1 VLIYIVL
8 DFDAI
13 EDDVQNVLPL
23 DAFTLAPPVDVT
35 ADVGYFEAFE
45 GVMDDVGRHVD
56 VGDGEEALVDAV
68 VEDVAQD
75 FRLSEVE
82 FLASLLHAPDV
93 AKESSAER
101 AVTMMMFK
109 LEGALIQ
116 RNPDFQMED
125 RLLLD
130 KIDYSS
136 SYVTLGNGR
145 RVELESA
152 YFPTI
157 DNGADCYELTEEEQH
172 IIADLRSYFLE
183 SKALQRHVNYLY
195 ERGSMYMCYNGNLLF
210 HACVPLDETGEF
222 RTIAYKGKEYC
233 GRAWFDFCEEKAREV
248 IEKNIEE
255 ILKMKEL
262 TASMLDVARENGEPE
277 KSTEISVPEF
287 LADLKEKLAPVAR
300 GQGVK
305 IETEMNLGKNLRAS
319 ATKNTLE
326 QILTIFADNAMKY
339 SGEKIIY
346 LRAGRRGKNVAFS
359 VKDNGAGVKKEDQ
372 KRIFERFYQVDAA
385 RTRTE
390 DKTSHGLGLAIAKN
404 LAERQGYKIVLRSS
418 EGRGAEFEVVV

>member
-1 VLIYIVL
+1 MKKSEVNRLTLSYLAVIMTLSLIFTGIIYL
-8 DFDAI
+8 LSTASL
-13 EDDVQNVLPL
+13 NRPLLPSEEENSSVSVEAPEFGEHSFENTFRKRL
-23 DAFTLAPPVDVT
+23 ERRDNTTRMTIIYSLLGFNLGIFVIGIFVSRSLAKLTLAPI
-35 ADVGYFEAFE
+35 
-45 GVMDDVGRHVD
+45 
-56 VGDGEEALVDAV
+56 
-68 VEDVAQD
+68 
-75 FRLSEVE
+75 
-82 FLASLLHAPDV
+82 
-93 AKESSAER
+93 ER
-101 AVTMMMFK
+101 AMMKQTQFIFDASHELKTPLTAM
-109 LEGALIQ
+109 LVRNEVAL
-116 RNPDFQMED
+116 RKKSLP
-125 RLLLD
+125 
-130 KIDYSS
+130 
-136 SYVTLGNGR
+136 
-145 RVELESA
+145 
-152 YFPTI
+152 
-157 DNGADCYELTEEEQH
+157 
-172 IIADLRSYFLE
+172 
-183 SKALQRHVNYLY
+183 
-195 ERGSMYMCYNGNLLF
+195 
-210 HACVPLDETGEF
+210 
-222 RTIAYKGKEYC
+222 
-233 GRAWFDFCEEKAREV
+233 EEKAREV

-277 KSTEISVPEF
+277 KLTEISVPEF
-287 LADLKEKLAPVAR
+287 LADLKEKLASVAR

-319 ATKNTLE
+319 VAKNTLE

-404 LAERQGYKIVLRSS
+404 LAERQGYKIVLRSG

>member
-1 VLIYIVL
+1 MKKSEVNRLTLSYLAVIMTLSLIFTGIIYL
-8 DFDAI
+8 LSTASL
-13 EDDVQNVLPL
+13 NRPLLPSEEENSGVSVEAPEFGEHSFENTFRKRL
-23 DAFTLAPPVDVT
+23 ERRDNTTRMTIIYSLVGFNLGIFVIGIFVSRSLAKLTLAPI
-35 ADVGYFEAFE
+35 
-45 GVMDDVGRHVD
+45 
-56 VGDGEEALVDAV
+56 
-68 VEDVAQD
+68 
-75 FRLSEVE
+75 
-82 FLASLLHAPDV
+82 
-93 AKESSAER
+93 ER
-101 AVTMMMFK
+101 AMMKQTQFIFDASHELKTPLTAM
-109 LEGALIQ
+109 LVRNEVAL
-116 RNPDFQMED
+116 RKKSLP
-125 RLLLD
+125 
-130 KIDYSS
+130 
-136 SYVTLGNGR
+136 
-145 RVELESA
+145 
-152 YFPTI
+152 
-157 DNGADCYELTEEEQH
+157 
-172 IIADLRSYFLE
+172 
-183 SKALQRHVNYLY
+183 
-195 ERGSMYMCYNGNLLF
+195 
-210 HACVPLDETGEF
+210 
-222 RTIAYKGKEYC
+222 
-233 GRAWFDFCEEKAREV
+233 EEKAREV

-287 LADLKEKLAPVAR
+287 LADLQEKLAPVAR
-300 GQGVK
+300 GRGVK
-305 IETEMNLGKNLRAS
+305 IGMEMNLGKNLRTS
-319 ATKNTLE
+319 AAKNTLE

>member
-1 VLIYIVL
+1 MKKSEVNRLTLSYLAVIMTLSLIFTGIIYLLSTASLNRPLLPSEEENSIVSV
-8 DFDAI
+8 DAPEFEEHSFENTFRKRLERRDNTTRMTI
-13 EDDVQNVLPL
+13 IYSLLGFNLGIFVIGIFVSRSLAKL
-23 DAFTLAPPVDVT
+23 TLAPI
-35 ADVGYFEAFE
+35 
-45 GVMDDVGRHVD
+45 
-56 VGDGEEALVDAV
+56 
-68 VEDVAQD
+68 
-75 FRLSEVE
+75 
-82 FLASLLHAPDV
+82 
-93 AKESSAER
+93 ER
-101 AVTMMMFK
+101 AMMKQTQFIFDASHELKTPLTAM
-109 LEGALIQ
+109 LVRNEVAL
-116 RNPDFQMED
+116 RKKSLP
-125 RLLLD
+125 
-130 KIDYSS
+130 
-136 SYVTLGNGR
+136 
-145 RVELESA
+145 
-152 YFPTI
+152 
-157 DNGADCYELTEEEQH
+157 
-172 IIADLRSYFLE
+172 
-183 SKALQRHVNYLY
+183 
-195 ERGSMYMCYNGNLLF
+195 
-210 HACVPLDETGEF
+210 
-222 RTIAYKGKEYC
+222 
-233 GRAWFDFCEEKAREV
+233 EEKAREV

-287 LADLKEKLAPVAR
+287 LADLKEKLAPVAKER
-300 GQGVK
+300 EVK

-319 ATKNTLE
+319 VAKNTLE

-346 LRAGRRGKNVAFS
+346 LRAGRRVKNVAFS

>member
-1 VLIYIVL
+1 MKKSEVNRLTLSYLAVIMTLSLIFTGIIYL
-8 DFDAI
+8 LSTASL
-13 EDDVQNVLPL
+13 NRPLLPSEEENSSVSVEAPEFEEHSFENTFRKRL
-23 DAFTLAPPVDVT
+23 ERRDNTTRMTIIYSLVGFNLGIFVIGIFVSRSLAKLTLAPI
-35 ADVGYFEAFE
+35 
-45 GVMDDVGRHVD
+45 
-56 VGDGEEALVDAV
+56 
-68 VEDVAQD
+68 
-75 FRLSEVE
+75 
-82 FLASLLHAPDV
+82 
-93 AKESSAER
+93 ER
-101 AVTMMMFK
+101 AMMKQTQFIFDASHELKTPLTAM
-109 LEGALIQ
+109 LVRNEVAL
-116 RNPDFQMED
+116 RKKSLP
-125 RLLLD
+125 
-130 KIDYSS
+130 
-136 SYVTLGNGR
+136 
-145 RVELESA
+145 
-152 YFPTI
+152 
-157 DNGADCYELTEEEQH
+157 
-172 IIADLRSYFLE
+172 
-183 SKALQRHVNYLY
+183 
-195 ERGSMYMCYNGNLLF
+195 
-210 HACVPLDETGEF
+210 
-222 RTIAYKGKEYC
+222 
-233 GRAWFDFCEEKAREV
+233 EEKAREV

-277 KSTEISVPEF
+277 KSTEINVPEF
-287 LADLKEKLAPVAR
+287 LADLQEKLAPVAR
-300 GQGVK
+300 ERGVK

-319 ATKNTLE
+319 VAKNTLE

>member
-1 VLIYIVL
+1 MKKTEVNRLTLSYLAVIMTLSLIFTGIIYL
-8 DFDAI
+8 LSTASL
-13 EDDVQNVLPL
+13 NRPLLPSEEENSSVSMETPEFEEYSFENTFRKRL
-23 DAFTLAPPVDVT
+23 ERRDNTTRMTIIYSLVGFNLGIFVIGIFVSRSLAKLTLAPI
-35 ADVGYFEAFE
+35 
-45 GVMDDVGRHVD
+45 
-56 VGDGEEALVDAV
+56 
-68 VEDVAQD
+68 
-75 FRLSEVE
+75 
-82 FLASLLHAPDV
+82 
-93 AKESSAER
+93 ER
-101 AVTMMMFK
+101 AMMKQTQFIFDASHELKTPLTAM
-109 LEGALIQ
+109 LVRNEVAL
-116 RNPDFQMED
+116 RKKSLP
-125 RLLLD
+125 
-130 KIDYSS
+130 
-136 SYVTLGNGR
+136 
-145 RVELESA
+145 
-152 YFPTI
+152 
-157 DNGADCYELTEEEQH
+157 
-172 IIADLRSYFLE
+172 
-183 SKALQRHVNYLY
+183 
-195 ERGSMYMCYNGNLLF
+195 
-210 HACVPLDETGEF
+210 
-222 RTIAYKGKEYC
+222 
-233 GRAWFDFCEEKAREV
+233 EEKAREV

-277 KSTEISVPEF
+277 KSTEINVPEF
-287 LADLKEKLAPVAR
+287 LADLQEKLAPVAK

-319 ATKNTLE
+319 VAKNTLE

-359 VKDNGAGVKKEDQ
+359 VKDNGVGVKKENQ

>member
-1 VLIYIVL
+1 MLVRNEVALRKKS
-8 DFDAI
+8 
-13 EDDVQNVLPL
+13 LP
-23 DAFTLAPPVDVT
+23 
-35 ADVGYFEAFE
+35 
-45 GVMDDVGRHVD
+45 
-56 VGDGEEALVDAV
+56 
-68 VEDVAQD
+68 
-75 FRLSEVE
+75 
-82 FLASLLHAPDV
+82 
-93 AKESSAER
+93 
-101 AVTMMMFK
+101 
-109 LEGALIQ
+109 
-116 RNPDFQMED
+116 
-125 RLLLD
+125 
-130 KIDYSS
+130 
-136 SYVTLGNGR
+136 
-145 RVELESA
+145 
-152 YFPTI
+152 
-157 DNGADCYELTEEEQH
+157 
-172 IIADLRSYFLE
+172 
-183 SKALQRHVNYLY
+183 
-195 ERGSMYMCYNGNLLF
+195 
-210 HACVPLDETGEF
+210 
-222 RTIAYKGKEYC
+222 
-233 GRAWFDFCEEKAREV
+233 EEKAREV

-287 LADLKEKLAPVAR
+287 LADLKEKLAPIAR
-300 GQGVK
+300 ERGVK
-305 IETEMNLGKNLRAS
+305 VGTEMNLGKNLRAS
-319 ATKNTLE
+319 AAKNTLE

>member
-1 VLIYIVL
+1 MKKSEVNRLTLSYLAVIMTLSLIFTGIIYL
-8 DFDAI
+8 LSTASL
-13 EDDVQNVLPL
+13 NRPLLPSKEENSSVSVETPEFEEHSFENTFRKRL
-23 DAFTLAPPVDVT
+23 ERRDNTTRMTIIYSLVGFNLGIFVIGIFVSRSLAKLTLAPI
-35 ADVGYFEAFE
+35 
-45 GVMDDVGRHVD
+45 
-56 VGDGEEALVDAV
+56 
-68 VEDVAQD
+68 
-75 FRLSEVE
+75 
-82 FLASLLHAPDV
+82 
-93 AKESSAER
+93 ER
-101 AVTMMMFK
+101 AMMKQTQFIFDASHELKTPLTAM
-109 LEGALIQ
+109 LVRNEVAL
-116 RNPDFQMED
+116 RKKSLP
-125 RLLLD
+125 
-130 KIDYSS
+130 
-136 SYVTLGNGR
+136 
-145 RVELESA
+145 
-152 YFPTI
+152 
-157 DNGADCYELTEEEQH
+157 
-172 IIADLRSYFLE
+172 
-183 SKALQRHVNYLY
+183 
-195 ERGSMYMCYNGNLLF
+195 
-210 HACVPLDETGEF
+210 
-222 RTIAYKGKEYC
+222 
-233 GRAWFDFCEEKAREV
+233 EEKAREV

-277 KSTEISVPEF
+277 KLTEISVPEF

-319 ATKNTLE
+319 VAKNTLE

>member
-1 VLIYIVL
+1 MKKSEVNRLTLSYLAVIMTLSLIFTGIIYL
-8 DFDAI
+8 LSTASL
-13 EDDVQNVLPL
+13 NRPLLPSEEENSSVSVEAPEFEEHSFENTFRKRL
-23 DAFTLAPPVDVT
+23 ERRDNTTRMTIIYSLVGFNLGIFVIGIFVSRSLAKLTLAPI
-35 ADVGYFEAFE
+35 
-45 GVMDDVGRHVD
+45 
-56 VGDGEEALVDAV
+56 
-68 VEDVAQD
+68 
-75 FRLSEVE
+75 
-82 FLASLLHAPDV
+82 
-93 AKESSAER
+93 ER
-101 AVTMMMFK
+101 AMMKQTQFIFDASHELKTPLTAM
-109 LEGALIQ
+109 LVRNEVAL
-116 RNPDFQMED
+116 RKKSLP
-125 RLLLD
+125 
-130 KIDYSS
+130 
-136 SYVTLGNGR
+136 
-145 RVELESA
+145 
-152 YFPTI
+152 
-157 DNGADCYELTEEEQH
+157 
-172 IIADLRSYFLE
+172 
-183 SKALQRHVNYLY
+183 
-195 ERGSMYMCYNGNLLF
+195 
-210 HACVPLDETGEF
+210 
-222 RTIAYKGKEYC
+222 
-233 GRAWFDFCEEKAREV
+233 EEKAREV

-287 LADLKEKLAPVAR
+287 LADLKEKLTPVAR
-300 GQGVK
+300 ERGVK

-319 ATKNTLE
+319 VARNTLE

>member
-1 VLIYIVL
+1 MKKSEVNRLTLSYLAVITGIIYL
-8 DFDAI
+8 LSTASL
-13 EDDVQNVLPL
+13 NRPLLPSEEENSSVSMEAPEFEEHSFENTFRKRL
-23 DAFTLAPPVDVT
+23 ERRDNTTRMTIIYSLMGFNLGIFVIGIFVSRSLAKLTLAPI
-35 ADVGYFEAFE
+35 
-45 GVMDDVGRHVD
+45 
-56 VGDGEEALVDAV
+56 
-68 VEDVAQD
+68 
-75 FRLSEVE
+75 
-82 FLASLLHAPDV
+82 
-93 AKESSAER
+93 ER
-101 AVTMMMFK
+101 AMMKQTQFIFDASHELKTPLTAM
-109 LEGALIQ
+109 LVRNEVAL
-116 RNPDFQMED
+116 RKKSLP
-125 RLLLD
+125 
-130 KIDYSS
+130 
-136 SYVTLGNGR
+136 
-145 RVELESA
+145 
-152 YFPTI
+152 
-157 DNGADCYELTEEEQH
+157 
-172 IIADLRSYFLE
+172 
-183 SKALQRHVNYLY
+183 
-195 ERGSMYMCYNGNLLF
+195 
-210 HACVPLDETGEF
+210 
-222 RTIAYKGKEYC
+222 
-233 GRAWFDFCEEKAREV
+233 EEKAREV

-287 LADLKEKLAPVAR
+287 LADLQEKLAPVAR
-300 GQGVK
+300 GRGVK

-319 ATKNTLE
+319 VAKNTLE

-359 VKDNGAGVKKEDQ
+359 VKDNGAGVKKENQ